1 MGQKLTQNTR
11 TCELTTPLGKDV
23 LVLVRLD
30 GSEGL
35 SELFEYRIECL
46 SETEDIAFDQAIGQQ
61 CSIKIKMFGKE
72 REFHGILV
80 EAQWLGTK
88 SEYFSYRIVLRP
100 WLWLLSRT
108 SDCRIFQDKK
118 APDII
123 EEVFKERAF
132 NDYKFELTESW
143 YPQLEYC
150 VQYRETDFN
159 FVCRLMEQHGIY
171 YFFKHE
177 DGKHTLVLADSRS
190 SLKPVKD
197 LATIPYV
204 HQSATERNDQQF
216 IYEWVSERAFRTGKI
231 ELNDYNYLKSNS
243 QLLGDAKGSESYTHS
258 DMEFYDYPG
267 HYKEKGEGD
276 RYAKVRLEA
285 EQALDHRRVANG
297 NAVNLY
303 PGGLTTLQRH
313 PNSAQNIEYVVVRA
327 RHSFEDEAYRSGPP
341 GGDGYYGSYEFQPS
355 DRPFRAPIV
364 TRKPVINGIQTA
376 KVVTKEPD
384 SSEEIDVENLGEIY
398 VRFFW
403 DRKKKRSCR
412 LRVAQVWS
420 GKGWGGQIIPRVGQE
435 VVVEFLEGDPDR
447 PLVTGTV
454 YNDQHDLPYELPG
467 DKTISGL
474 KSDSTKN
481 GGGGY
486 NEWHFEDKDGSEQIV
501 IHAQKDLN
509 VTVLNAENR
518 TIGED
523 FVGGVSRQTTL
534 KNGDDKLDVATGSQQ
549 ISIAMNRSIQAGASI
564 STTAGLNISITAT
577 LGITLTVGL
586 SSIVITPANI
596 TIESPT
602 VTILS
607 EGPTLIAGT
616 PVITT

>member
-30 GSEGL
+30 GSEEL

-123 EEVFKERAF
+123 EEVFKERGF
-132 NDYKFELTESW
+132 NDYKLELTESW

-197 LATIPYV
+197 LETIPYV
-204 HQSATERNDQQF
+204 HSSATERNDQQF
-216 IYEWVSERAFRTGKI
+216 IHEWISERAFRTGKI

-285 EQALDHRRVANG
+285 EQALDHRRAANG

-303 PGGLTTLQRH
+303 PGGLTKLQRH
-313 PNSAQNIEYVVVRA
+313 PNSAQNIEYIVVRA
-327 RHSFEDEAYRSGPP
+327 RHSFEDEAYRSGAP
-341 GGDGYYGSYEFQPS
+341 GGEGYYGSYEFQPS
-355 DRPFRAPIV
+355 DRPFRAPLV

-384 SSEEIDVENLGEIY
+384 SGEEIDVENLGEIY

-467 DKTISGL
+467 KKTIAGL
-474 KSDSTKN
+474 KSNSTKN

-486 NEWHFEDKDGSEQIV
+486 NEWHFEDKDGSEEIV

-509 VTVLNAENR
+509 VTVLNSETR

-523 FVGGVSRQTTL
+523 LMGGTARQTTL
-534 KNGDDKLDVATGSQQ
+534 EKGDDQLNIAAGSQQ
-549 ISIAMNRSIQAGASI
+549 VSIAMNQSTQTGASI
-564 STTAGLNISITAT
+564 STTAGLNISVTAG
-577 LGITLTVGL
+577 LNITLTVGL
-586 SSIVITPANI
+586 SSIIITPANI